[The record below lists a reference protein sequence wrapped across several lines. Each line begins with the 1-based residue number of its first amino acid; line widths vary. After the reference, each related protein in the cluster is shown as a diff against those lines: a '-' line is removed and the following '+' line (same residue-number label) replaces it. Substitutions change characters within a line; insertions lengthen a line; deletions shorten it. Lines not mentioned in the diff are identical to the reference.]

1 MDQCLANII
10 YSVDI
15 QNLRTEHRTP
25 QTHLFDPLRHVGRSI
40 TMCRF
45 FFLNCVLLS
54 CHAVLS
60 FSPTVYLSTVTT
72 FWPVHYGGEK
82 GGGVLPTA
90 DISDFLLALH
100 WCLYGV
106 TLGDSRFHG
115 VSIGTLLAHCCRA
128 ACIKCVFFIRM
139 AEWPGVRV
147 FCYALH
153 LSCVVVALQY
163 Y

>member
-1 MDQCLANII
+1 M
-10 YSVDI
+10 
-15 QNLRTEHRTP
+15 
-25 QTHLFDPLRHVGRSI
+25 
-40 TMCRF
+40 
-45 FFLNCVLLS
+45 
-54 CHAVLS
+54 
-60 FSPTVYLSTVTT
+60 TT

-115 VSIGTLLAHCCRA
+115 ISIGTLLAHCCRA

-153 LSCVVVALQY
+153 LSYVVVVYNITELV
-163 Y
+163 